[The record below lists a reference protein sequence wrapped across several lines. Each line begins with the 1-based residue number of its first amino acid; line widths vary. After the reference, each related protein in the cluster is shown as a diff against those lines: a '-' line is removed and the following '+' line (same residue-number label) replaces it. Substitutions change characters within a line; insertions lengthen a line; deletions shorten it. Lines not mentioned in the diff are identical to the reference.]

1 VSAEQY
7 LTAEDI
13 QVIILENANR
23 VSKTRIETLT
33 DRQTRLISEALRINS
48 EIDATIAVIEESE
61 KLIKYLKSRYH
72 VSVRV

>member
-1 VSAEQY
+1 MSAEQY

>member
-1 VSAEQY
+1 MSAEQY

-48 EIDATIAVIEESE
+48 EIDATIAAIEESE